1 MLSAGVRHP
10 GVDSASGAANGQ
22 RATGSG
28 QRAGAARSCTASTEG
43 TDVAG
48 QNPQNAKLKIP
59 GCDVLVSLSP
69 GTKFLILC
77 YLFPE
82 MAKVPVSFIIDNT
95 AVPALSENIGV
106 SKKTEHFRRWQ
117 QFLRYLVTHGYAY
130 VHIVRTFEELANA
143 LTKIENRHAY
153 ITFRKIAMNIP

>member
-1 MLSAGVRHP
+1 MAPPLAVGPAQGR
-10 GVDSASGAANGQ
+10 ASGAANGQ

-48 QNPQNAKLKIP
+48 QNPQNAKLKIL

-77 YLFPE
+77 YLFP
-82 MAKVPVSFIIDNT
+82 VVVVIVD
-95 AVPALSENIGV
+95 GV
-106 SKKTEHFRRWQ
+106 
-117 QFLRYLVTHGYAY
+117 V
-130 VHIVRTFEELANA
+130 VVVVIVMPPGT
-143 LTKIENRHAY
+143 
-153 ITFRKIAMNIP
+153 

>member
-1 MLSAGVRHP
+1 MRRALAGKRLVYVRNLW
-10 GVDSASGAANGQ
+10 GEFG
-22 RATGSG
+22 
-28 QRAGAARSCTASTEG
+28 
-43 TDVAG
+43 
-48 QNPQNAKLKIP
+48 
-59 GCDVLVSLSP
+59 
-69 GTKFLILC
+69 
-77 YLFPE
+77 E